1 LNFFPN
7 SNYPK
12 AARRDESE
20 LRTFDDLGN
29 EDEFFLISTPAT
41 FDRSTF
47 VKSSDS
53 QAGEDGDTNGTD
65 EEDEEDAEDEDEDE
79 VEEFNTHV
87 QPKPINML
95 RYQVQYELNRLSNII
110 EEEDFNYE
118 EEDRQG
124 DEEKQVGMLFF
135 VVLYFFFGSNFF

>member
-1 LNFFPN
+1 M
-7 SNYPK
+7 
-12 AARRDESE
+12 
-20 LRTFDDLGN
+20 
-29 EDEFFLISTPAT
+29 
-41 FDRSTF
+41 
-47 VKSSDS
+47 KSSDS
-53 QAGEDGDTNGTD
+53 QAAEDGDTNGTD

-124 DEEKQVGMLFF
+124 DEEKQVGMLFLWF
-135 VVLYFFFGSNFF
+135 YISFSVLIFFSTHMASFLNC